1 MKKNDVFTF
10 TAPNGVEVTAVVLKV
25 ITMSECE
32 RTESSETWTTIYL
45 CYAQNRIF
53 LHNVWK
59 RVERVIND
67 DCPDDDNVD
76 YYYALKYYSHDVET
90 TGYHQEIIVDF
101 AILPDY
107 DEVLGAAQQKFDDD
121 CYEALSSIGDMNF

>member
-1 MKKNDVFTF
+1 MKKNDIFTF
-10 TAPNGVEVTAVVLKV
+10 TASTGVEVTAVVLKV

-59 RVERVIND
+59 RLEHVINA
-67 DCPDDDNVD
+67 DCPDDDNMD

-90 TGYHQEIIVDF
+90 TGYHQEIIVDY
-101 AILPDY
+101 AVIPDY
-107 DEVLGAAQQKFDDD
+107 DRLLEDYQHQLDMADD
-121 CYEALSSIGDMNF
+121 YASREY

>member
-1 MKKNDVFTF
+1 MNEKDVFTF
-10 TAPNGVEVTAVVLKV
+10 TAPNGVEVKAVVLKV
-25 ITMSECE
+25 ITTSECE

-59 RVERVIND
+59 NVEHVIND
-67 DCPDDDNVD
+67 DCPDDAYED
-76 YYYALKYYSHDVET
+76 YHYALRHYSHDVET
-90 TGYHQEIIVDF
+90 TGYDQEIVVDF

-107 DEVLGAAQQKFDDD
+107 DELLNKTT
-121 CYEALSSIGDMNF
+121 